1 MDAAAADAAAGHA
14 EGYATSARASADQAA
29 LDAEAARAAATEAEQ
44 AAKDARAA
52 ADRADAAA
60 TEAEEAAKDADKYA
74 KEAQEAADRAE
85 RAENAQQIETGTVFD
100 EVGGSIGN
108 MFYVVDHY
116 NKIGEPETVERSGGC
131 DGWWDKLFYNGDCT
145 MTVKIRFTAV
155 LDVYICTA
163 EDLDLEQYRCPSGAT
178 MYVDE
183 VKTKELSTKVT
194 HTITI
199 AEFQKD
205 IDPID
210 ILFGSW
216 IKCAQKL
223 TPGGA
228 AGDGSGCAW
237 AIVDVASLFA
247 GKILRPIAD
256 AVKAADAAAR
266 TGIGFAEAWKGLRA
280 AGLTEAAVEGIGAKI
295 LNTLIEWCTTKKP
308 LRAAAA
314 AASGDLPCKGMIAY
328 NSTTLSSVVF
338 QARLANGWEFRYGG
352 NVAVAHVPGWNNPKT
367 GDYVI
372 GFSNGT
378 GAHSEDR
385 ILAQLED
392 KGVSPSKI
400 KELYSERSPCDVC
413 RPKLEAALEPGT
425 PISWSVPNG
434 PGSSELLKRMI
445 LRAKGQ

>member
-1 MDAAAADAAAGHA
+1 
-14 EGYATSARASADQAA
+14 
-29 LDAEAARAAATEAEQ
+29 
-44 AAKDARAA
+44 
-52 ADRADAAA
+52 
-60 TEAEEAAKDADKYA
+60 
-74 KEAQEAADRAE
+74 
-85 RAENAQQIETGTVFD
+85 
-100 EVGGSIGN
+100 

-116 NKIGEPETVERSGGC
+116 NKIGEPETVAKTGGC
-131 DGWWDKLFYNGDCT
+131 DGWIDKLFYNGDCT

-155 LDVYICTA
+155 LDVYMCTA
-163 EDLDLEQYRCPSGAT
+163 EDLDLEQYRCPSSAT

-199 AEFQKD
+199 AEYQKNV
-205 IDPID
+205 DPVD

-228 AGDGSGCAW
+228 AGDGVGCAW

-266 TGIGFAEAWKGLRA
+266 TGIGFADAWKGLRA
-280 AGLTEAAVEGIGAKI
+280 VGLTEAAVEGIGAKI
-295 LNTLIEWCTTKKP
+295 LSKLVTFCTGKKP
-308 LRAAAA
+308 LRAA
-314 AASGDLPCKGMIAY
+314 AASGDLPCGEMIPY
-328 NSTTLSSVVF
+328 NSTPLSTKLF
-338 QARLANGWEFRYGG
+338 QIRLAEGWEFKYGG
-352 NVAVAHVPGWNNPKT
+352 NIAVAHVPGWNNPKT

-372 GFSNGT
+372 GFSNGA

-385 ILAQLED
+385 ILAQLEA

-400 KELYSERSPCDVC
+400 KALYSERSPCDVC
-413 RPKLEAALEPGT
+413 RPKLNEALAPGT
-425 PISWSVPNG
+425 PVTWSVPNG
-434 PGSSELLKRMI
+434 PGSSQLLKKMV
-445 LRAKGQ
+445 LAAKGQ